1 MLLLQGQDSQARNPM
16 FSNDIAPLPPF
27 AMWIK
32 VSIASVNIRNGEIID
47 KDMVHM
53 SMPLTLEA
61 MSYRFMYAYGNHT
74 CVSSAKEQLR
84 TNDCGV
90 VTTFEQECISDQN
103 DQIPNLEKLEYICQV
118 EKI

>member
-1 MLLLQGQDSQARNPM
+1 M
-16 FSNDIAPLPPF
+16 FSNDFAPLPRF

-32 VSIASVNIRNGEIID
+32 VSTALANIRNGEIID
-47 KDMVHM
+47 KDVVHM

-61 MSYRFMYAYGNHT
+61 MSYRSMYAYGNHIY
-74 CVSSAKEQLR
+74 VSNAKKQLK

-90 VTTFEQECISDQN
+90 ATTFEQECISGQN
-103 DQIPNLEKLEYICQV
+103 DQRPILPKLEYICQV